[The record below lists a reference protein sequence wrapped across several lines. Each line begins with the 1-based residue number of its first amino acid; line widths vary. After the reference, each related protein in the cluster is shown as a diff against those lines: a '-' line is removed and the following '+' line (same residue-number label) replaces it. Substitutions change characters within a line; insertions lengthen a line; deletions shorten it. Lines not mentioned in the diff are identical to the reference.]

1 MVTLYKWQEECLEKW
16 KEVSHRG
23 VIEVTTGGGKTLL
36 ASVAATR
43 RIEETEGNIRVYV
56 VVPRVALLD
65 QWRKTLE
72 YVGLDNIAVQTGKEM
87 IPSLISIFTINR
99 ARDTLPL
106 LVTDDMAHGRNV
118 LLLLDE
124 FHHYGSTANYHLFD
138 FKHSPSYREGLYS
151 ALGLS
156 ATAEVR
162 TLNTRL
168 IPAIGP
174 LFYRYTLKSALCDK
188 VVNDFVLFNIAVKLD
203 EEERKKY
210 DEISE
215 KITSLMGVLKSKA
228 PSLLNQKLTI
238 EEYLHKVRATGDE
251 GLINLADTIM
261 AYILER
267 RGVIA
272 TAKSRLSAAKTILE
286 TVKEEDKILIF
297 TERISQVNELYYL
310 LTEEGY
316 TCTRYTSNMEKEEK
330 KRNLNAFRDGEKR
343 ILIACRALDEGLDVP
358 DCTVGIFLANTATRL
373 QRIQRS
379 GRIIRKGH
387 NKLPSLLYYLYCDN
401 TVEDK
406 SFLYQIVDDINI
418 GYAKVL
424 DTGEI
429 YNQKYYERIF
439 ALLERLKDEKKNASR
454 RELLPLITYGNIRPE
469 QFRTKEEL
477 TALLNS
483 STDPF
488 FRSYLSLMIILG
500 QVAPYTREEEEE
512 EKNPYLI

>member
-16 KEVSHRG
+16 KDVSHRG

-36 ASVAATR
+36 ASVAAKR
-43 RIEETEGNIRVYV
+43 RIEETGGNIRIYV
-56 VVPRVALLD
+56 VVPRVALLE

-72 YVGLDNIAVQTGKEM
+72 YTGLTDIAIQTRKEI
-87 IPSLISIFTINR
+87 IPASISIFTINR

-106 LVTDDMAHGRNV
+106 LIEKDMTGGRNV

-124 FHHYGSTANYHLFD
+124 FHHYGSSANYHLFD
-138 FKHSPSYREGLYS
+138 FMHSPRYREELYS

-162 TLNTRL
+162 SLKSRL

-174 LFYRYTLKSALCDK
+174 LFYRYTLKSALSDK
-188 VVNDFVLFNIAVKLD
+188 VVNDFVLFNIAVRLN
-203 EEERKKY
+203 EEERQRY
-210 DEISE
+210 EEISE
-215 KITSLMGVLKSKA
+215 KITSLMGVLKTKV
-228 PSLLNQKLTI
+228 PFLVKQKLTI
-238 EEYLHKVRATGDE
+238 EEFLQRVRETKNE
-251 GLINLADTIM
+251 ELISLADAIL
-261 AYILER
+261 AFILER

-272 TAKSRLSAAKTILE
+272 TAKSRLSATMSILE
-286 TVKEEDKILIF
+286 TVKEEDKVLIF
-297 TERISQVNELYYL
+297 TERITQVDELYFL
-310 LTEEGY
+310 LTQEGY
-316 TCTRYTSNMEKEEK
+316 SCTRYTSNMEKEEK
-330 KRNLNAFRDGEKR
+330 RRSLNVFRDGEKR

-401 TVEDK
+401 TVEDR
-406 SFLYQIVDDINI
+406 SFLYQIDDDINI

-424 DTGEI
+424 DSGEI

-439 ALLERLKDEKKNASR
+439 VLLEKLKDDKKSASK

-469 QFRTKEEL
+469 QFRLKEEL

-483 STDPF
+483 SSDPF
-488 FRSYLSLMIILG
+488 FRSYLSLMILLS
-500 QVAPYTREEEEE
+500 QAAPYTREEEKEE
-512 EKNPYLI
+512 INPYLV